1 MNYYMTKTLLS
12 VSICL
17 WITAAFLSAA
27 TVPAGTILVVRT
39 GATISSRDRVGRT
52 FVTQLDQNV
61 AVQGKTLL
69 PAGTKVLAR
78 VETSQADSR
87 RPDPLSVNL
96 TSISIGGQT
105 QTVPIKTDGAF
116 QLEAKPRTARQ
127 MRTGVSVGSFT
138 VASGTKMQ
146 FRLAEPLNL

>member
-17 WITAAFLSAA
+17 CITAAFLSAA
-27 TVPAGTILVVRT
+27 TVPVGTTLVVRT
-39 GATISSRDRVGRT
+39 GATIPSRDRVGRT
-52 FVTQLDQNV
+52 VMTQLDQNV

-69 PAGTKVLAR
+69 PAGNKVFAR

-105 QTVPIKTDGAF
+105 VPIKTAGAF

-138 VASGTKMQ
+138 VPSGTKMQ
-146 FRLAEPLNL
+146 FRLAQPLNL

>member
-1 MNYYMTKTLLS
+1 MSKTFLS
-12 VSICL
+12 ISMCVWL
-17 WITAAFLSAA
+17 TAPFLSAA
-27 TVPAGTILVVRT
+27 TVPAGTTLVVRT

-105 QTVPIKTDGAF
+105 VPIKTDGAF

-138 VASGTKMQ
+138 VPSGTKMQ
-146 FRLAEPLNL
+146 FRLAQPLNL

>member
-1 MNYYMTKTLLS
+1 MSKTFLS
-12 VSICL
+12 ISMCVWL
-17 WITAAFLSAA
+17 TAPFLSAA
-27 TVPAGTILVVRT
+27 TVPAGTTLVVRT

-69 PAGTKVLAR
+69 PAGTKVLGR
-78 VETSQADSR
+78 IETSQADSR

-96 TSISIGGQT
+96 TSISIGG

-138 VASGTKMQ
+138 VPSGTKMQ
-146 FRLAEPLNL
+146 FRLAQPLNL

>member
-1 MNYYMTKTLLS
+1 MSKTFLS
-12 VSICL
+12 ISMCVWL
-17 WITAAFLSAA
+17 TAPFLSAA
-27 TVPAGTILVVRT
+27 TVPAGTTLVVRT

-96 TSISIGGQT
+96 TSISIRD

-138 VASGTKMQ
+138 VPSGTKMQ
-146 FRLAEPLNL
+146 FRLAQPLNL

>member
-1 MNYYMTKTLLS
+1 MNYYATKTLLS
-12 VSICL
+12 ISICL
-17 WITAAFLSAA
+17 WITAPFLSAA
-27 TVPAGTILVVRT
+27 TVPAGTTLVVRT
-39 GATISSRDRVGRT
+39 GATISSRDRVGKT
-52 FVTQLDQNV
+52 VVTQLDQNV

-69 PAGTKVLAR
+69 PAGTKVLGK

-105 QTVPIKTDGAF
+105 VPIKTDGAF

-127 MRTGVSVGSFT
+127 MRHGVSVGSFT
-138 VASGTKMQ
+138 VPSGTKMQ
-146 FRLAEPLNL
+146 FRLAQPLNL

>member
-1 MNYYMTKTLLS
+1 MNYYLLS
-12 VSICL
+12 ISICL

-27 TVPAGTILVVRT
+27 TVPAGTTLVVRT
-39 GATISSRDRVGRT
+39 GATISARDRVGRT

-69 PAGTKVLAR
+69 SAGTKALGK

-105 QTVPIKTDGAF
+105 VPIKTDGAF

-127 MRTGVSVGSFT
+127 MRHGVSVGSFT
-138 VASGTKMQ
+138 VPSGTKMQ
-146 FRLAEPLNL
+146 FRLAQPLNL

>member
-1 MNYYMTKTLLS
+1 MSKTFLS
-12 VSICL
+12 ISMCVWL
-17 WITAAFLSAA
+17 TAPFLSAA
-27 TVPAGTILVVRT
+27 TVPAGTTLVVRT

-105 QTVPIKTDGAF
+105 VPIKTDGAF
-116 QLEAKPRTARQ
+116 QLEAKPRTAQQ
-127 MRTGVSVGSFT
+127 MRRGVSVGSFT
-138 VASGTKMQ
+138 VPSGTKMQ
-146 FRLAEPLNL
+146 FRLAQPLNL

>member
-12 VSICL
+12 ISICV

-27 TVPAGTILVVRT
+27 TVPAGTTLLVRT
-39 GATISSRDRVGRT
+39 GATISSRDRVGKT

-96 TSISIGGQT
+96 TSISIGGK
-105 QTVPIKTDGAF
+105 TVPIKTDGAS
-116 QLEAKPRTARQ
+116 QLEAKPRTTQQ
-127 MRTGVSVGSFT
+127 MRHGVSVGSFT
-138 VASGTKMQ
+138 VPAGAKMQ
-146 FRLAEPLNL
+146 FRLAQPLNL

>member
-1 MNYYMTKTLLS
+1 MSKTFLS
-12 VSICL
+12 ISICV
-17 WITAAFLSAA
+17 WMTAAFLSAA
-27 TVPAGTILVVRT
+27 TVPAGTTLVVRT

-105 QTVPIKTDGAF
+105 VPIKTDGAF

-138 VASGTKMQ
+138 VPSGTKMQ
-146 FRLAEPLNL
+146 FRLAQPLNL

>member
-17 WITAAFLSAA
+17 WITAPFLSAA
-27 TVPAGTILVVRT
+27 TVPAGTTLVVRT
-39 GATISSRDRVGRT
+39 GVTISSRDRVGRT

-105 QTVPIKTDGAF
+105 LPIKTAGAF

-138 VASGTKMQ
+138 VPSGTKMQ
-146 FRLAEPLNL
+146 LRLAEPLNL

>member
-1 MNYYMTKTLLS
+1 MCVWL
-12 VSICL
+12 
-17 WITAAFLSAA
+17 TAPFLSAA
-27 TVPAGTILVVRT
+27 TVPAGTTLVVRT
-39 GATISSRDRVGRT
+39 GVTISSRDRVGRT
-52 FVTQLDQNV
+52 VVTQLDQNV

-78 VETSQADSR
+78 VETSKADSR

-96 TSISIGGQT
+96 TSISIGG

-138 VASGTKMQ
+138 VPSGTKMQ
-146 FRLAEPLNL
+146 FRLAQPLNW

>member
-1 MNYYMTKTLLS
+1 MSKTFLS
-12 VSICL
+12 ISMCL
-17 WITAAFLSAA
+17 WLTAPFLSAA
-27 TVPAGTILVVRT
+27 TVPAGTTLVVRT

-78 VETSQADSR
+78 IETSQADSR

-105 QTVPIKTDGAF
+105 VPIKTDGAF
-116 QLEAKPRTARQ
+116 QLEAKAKTARQ

-138 VASGTKMQ
+138 VPSGTKMQ
-146 FRLAEPLNL
+146 FRLAQPLNL

>member
-17 WITAAFLSAA
+17 SITAAFLSAA
-27 TVPAGTILVVRT
+27 TVPAGTTIVVRT
-39 GATISSRDRVGRT
+39 GVTISSRDRVGRT

-69 PAGTKVLAR
+69 PAGTKVLAK
-78 VETSQADSR
+78 VKTSQADSR
-87 RPDPLSVNL
+87 RPDPLTVNL
-96 TSISIGGQT
+96 TSVSIAGQT
-105 QTVPIKTDGAF
+105 VTIKTDGAF
-116 QLEAKPRTARQ
+116 QVEAKPRTARQ

-138 VASGTKMQ
+138 VPSGTKMQ
-146 FRLAEPLNL
+146 FRLAQPLNL

>member
-27 TVPAGTILVVRT
+27 TVPAGTTLVVRT

-52 FVTQLDQNV
+52 VVTQLDQNV

-69 PAGTKVLAR
+69 PAGTKVLAK

-87 RPDPLSVNL
+87 RPDPLTVNL
-96 TSISIGGQT
+96 TSVSIGG

-116 QLEAKPRTARQ
+116 QLQAKPKTARG

-138 VASGTKMQ
+138 VPSGTKMQ
-146 FRLAEPLNL
+146 FRLAQPLNL

>member
-17 WITAAFLSAA
+17 SITAAFLSAA
-27 TVPAGTILVVRT
+27 TVPAGTTIVVRT
-39 GATISSRDRVGRT
+39 GVTISSRDRVGRT
-52 FVTQLDQNV
+52 VVTQLDQNV

-69 PAGTKVLAR
+69 PAGTKVLAK

-87 RPDPLSVNL
+87 RPDPLTVNL
-96 TSISIGGQT
+96 TSVSIAGQT
-105 QTVPIKTDGAF
+105 VTIKTDGAF
-116 QLEAKPRTARQ
+116 QVEAKPRTARQ

-138 VASGTKMQ
+138 VPSGTKMQ
-146 FRLAEPLNL
+146 FRLAQPLNL

>member
-1 MNYYMTKTLLS
+1 MTKTLLS

-17 WITAAFLSAA
+17 SITAAFLSAA
-27 TVPAGTILVVRT
+27 TVPAGTTIVVRT
-39 GATISSRDRVGRT
+39 GVTISSRDRVGRT
-52 FVTQLDQNV
+52 VVTQLDQNV

-69 PAGTKVLAR
+69 PAGPKVLAK

-105 QTVPIKTDGAF
+105 VPIKTDGAF
-116 QLEAKPRTARQ
+116 QLQAKPKTARG

-138 VASGTKMQ
+138 VPSGTKMQ
-146 FRLAEPLNL
+146 FRLAQPLKL

>member
-1 MNYYMTKTLLS
+1 MT
-12 VSICL
+12 
-17 WITAAFLSAA
+17 APFLAAA
-27 TVPAGTILVVRT
+27 TVPAGTTLIVRT
-39 GATISSRDRVGRT
+39 VDSIASRDRVGRT
-52 FVTQLDQNV
+52 FATKLDQDV

-69 PAGTKVLAR
+69 PAGTKVLAK

-96 TSISIGGQT
+96 TSVSIGG

-116 QLEAKPRTARQ
+116 QLQAKPKTARQ

-138 VASGTKMQ
+138 VPSGTKMQ

>member
-1 MNYYMTKTLLS
+1 MCVWL
-12 VSICL
+12 
-17 WITAAFLSAA
+17 TAPFLSAA
-27 TVPAGTILVVRT
+27 TVPAGTTLVVRT

-105 QTVPIKTDGAF
+105 VPIKTDGAF

-138 VASGTKMQ
+138 VPSGTKMQ
-146 FRLAEPLNL
+146 FRLAQPLNL

>member
-1 MNYYMTKTLLS
+1 MTKTFLYI
-12 VSICL
+12 SICA
-17 WITAAFLSAA
+17 WITAPFLSAA
-27 TVPAGTILVVRT
+27 TVPAGTTLVVRT

-96 TSISIGGQT
+96 TSISIGAQP
-105 QTVPIKTDGAF
+105 VPIKTDGAF
-116 QLEAKPRTARQ
+116 QPQVKPKTTRQ
-127 MRTGVSVGSFT
+127 ARTGVSVGSFT
-138 VASGTKMQ
+138 MPSGTKMQ

>member
-17 WITAAFLSAA
+17 SITAAFLSAA
-27 TVPAGTILVVRT
+27 TVPAGTTIVVRT
-39 GATISSRDRVGRT
+39 GVTISSRDRVGRT

-87 RPDPLSVNL
+87 RPDPLTVNL
-96 TSISIGGQT
+96 TSVSIAGQT
-105 QTVPIKTDGAF
+105 VTIKTDGAF
-116 QLEAKPRTARQ
+116 QVEAKPRTARQ

-138 VASGTKMQ
+138 VPSGTKMQ
-146 FRLAEPLNL
+146 FRLAQPLNL

>member
-1 MNYYMTKTLLS
+1 MSKTFLS
-12 VSICL
+12 ISMCVWL
-17 WITAAFLSAA
+17 TAPFLSAA
-27 TVPAGTILVVRT
+27 TVPAGTTLVVRT

-69 PAGTKVLAR
+69 PAGTKVLAK

-96 TSISIGGQT
+96 TSISIGG

-138 VASGTKMQ
+138 VPSGTKMQ
-146 FRLAEPLNL
+146 FRLAQPLNL

>member
-1 MNYYMTKTLLS
+1 MSKTFLS
-12 VSICL
+12 ISMCAWL
-17 WITAAFLSAA
+17 TAPFLSAA
-27 TVPAGTILVVRT
+27 TVPAGTTLVVRT

-52 FVTQLDQNV
+52 FVTHLDQNV

-87 RPDPLSVNL
+87 RLDPLSVNL
-96 TSISIGGQT
+96 TSISIGG

-138 VASGTKMQ
+138 VPSGTKMQ
-146 FRLAEPLNL
+146 FRLAQPLNL

>member
-1 MNYYMTKTLLS
+1 MCVWL
-12 VSICL
+12 
-17 WITAAFLSAA
+17 TAPFLSAA
-27 TVPAGTILVVRT
+27 TVPAGTTLVVRT
-39 GATISSRDRVGRT
+39 GVTISSRDRVGRT

-105 QTVPIKTDGAF
+105 VPIKTDGAF

-138 VASGTKMQ
+138 VPSGTKMQ
-146 FRLAEPLNL
+146 FRLAQPLNL